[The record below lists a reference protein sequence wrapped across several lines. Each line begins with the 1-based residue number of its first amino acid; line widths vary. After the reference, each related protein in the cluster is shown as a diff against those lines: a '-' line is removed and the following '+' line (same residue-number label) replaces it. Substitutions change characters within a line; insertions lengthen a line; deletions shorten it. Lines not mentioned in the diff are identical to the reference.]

1 MQVIATH
8 FDELTKQNL
17 LPDSGYLGIR
27 TMSVMADRSGS
38 MRPYAV
44 QIWSRDPPIFE
55 ATKPS

>member
-44 QIWSRDPPIFE
+44 QIWSHDPPFF
-55 ATKPS
+55 